1 MKIARSPKDRLR
13 ALRAGRV
20 SQLLEHTD
28 LDGLPPAAPP
38 RITLN
43 GRPVETGAAFDAVLE
58 RAHKETLSATFQ
70 QVEHKSEAKEPK
82 YNSYAA
88 GRAAPLS
95 PAQIAAN
102 TVTSIWGSRLGFE
115 VAKHA
120 IRPLAGL
127 AADIAFRKNFGLLD
141 RENIDPWNPPAS
153 NEINT
158 EHLSSEANPIAQGLS
173 TTGSSDSL
181 SIVDTDVH
189 NSTIPGIQVSVG
201 GELLTL
207 FHARGSVETRKKNDY
222 LTGEIKRRA
231 QECFDQH
238 NIDVE
243 IEHTHGGSDPAKTE
257 HYVQSPYEP
266 STRGSGR
273 TDGTVTMRIGN
284 QSWQYDLQTY
294 DQRADGSPIS
304 RESTSFE
311 NIREHLNLLDQF
323 SQGHIDGSDARQRY
337 LARGDYARSWGF
349 EMFTKGRKGIAWDEW
364 KEIVDKQLD
373 KLFENCRPIARWIDD
388 PETPRRVQTP
398 LED

>member
-1 MKIARSPKDRLR
+1 MKTARSPRERLR
-13 ALRAGRV
+13 VLRAGRV
-20 SQLLEHTD
+20 SQLLDPTPA
-28 LDGLPPAAPP
+28 DGLPPTDPP
-38 RITLN
+38 RLILN
-43 GRPVETGAAFDAVLE
+43 GKPVATGGAFDAVLE
-58 RAHKETLSATFQ
+58 QAHKKALSATFQ
-70 QVEHKSEAKEPK
+70 QFEHKSEAKEPK

-120 IRPLAGL
+120 IRPLAGF
-127 AADIAFRKNFGLLD
+127 AADIAFRKNFGFLD

-153 NEINT
+153 NEIDT
-158 EHLSSEANPIAQGLS
+158 ERPSTEAGLVEQAPATTNFTDSS
-173 TTGSSDSL
+173 
-181 SIVDTDVH
+181 SIVDTGIH
-189 NSTIPGIQVSVG
+189 GPTAPGIQLSAGAVTVP
-201 GELLTL
+201 
-207 FHARGSVETRKKNDY
+207 FFYARGSAETRKKNDY
-222 LTGEIKRRA
+222 LIAEFKRRA
-231 QECFDQH
+231 EECFDQH
-238 NIDVE
+238 NIEVE
-243 IEHTHGGSDPAKTE
+243 IEHTHGGSDPTKTE

-273 TDGTVTMRIGN
+273 TDGTATMRIGN
-284 QSWQYDLQTY
+284 QSWRFDLQTY
-294 DQRADGSPIS
+294 DQLADGSPTS

-311 NIREHLNLLDQF
+311 NIREILNLLDQF
-323 SQGHIDGSDARQRY
+323 SQGHIDGYEARQRY

-364 KEIVDKQLD
+364 KEIVDRKLD
-373 KLFENCRPIARWIDD
+373 KLFEDCRPIERWIDD